1 MIIDWS
7 LRFGDIVSFLG
18 FVIGGL
24 SVIFMM
30 QNKID
35 KVAMGLAYLTKTVDT
50 QSLEISRFA
59 ELLNLM
65 GKYEE
70 RFATLRRELD
80 ELKRGN
86 GWIRN
91 ERQSLDGEYTK

>member
-35 KVAMGLAYLTKTVDT
+35 KVAMGLSYLTKTVDG
-50 QSLEISRFA
+50 QSLEIARFA

-70 RFATLRRELD
+70 RFSTLRREID
-80 ELKRGN
+80 ELKRGD
-86 GWIRN
+86 GWIQKNNRTGI
-91 ERQSLDGEYTK
+91 DGEYK